1 MNFVKIFAMVIFIIC
16 IFNVSAQEEY
26 NEQYYTL
33 NTDKYSVN
41 IISPIAME
49 LNTNFKISPKSIVVR
64 EENNIDIIG
73 GQSIISRYDFEN
85 KLDYSV
91 VAKYELNLNITEKQK
106 DQIAIYFAEERDLD
120 NCSKEN
126 GNILK
131 YNNQRIII
139 SNKDGT
145 NEKYLCYFRSTNDYY
160 FSQNQLIAHLD
171 LNPGK
176 TNVYL
181 LIVTTPAISFDQNFD
196 KLIFV
201 DTVKIDKNQDP
212 KLTNT
217 NQNINLEEF
226 GPISTNDTNQ
236 SIVTSLRDIYNNQAR
251 RKINNNYSDNNNTE
265 IETNTPNTQQVKQDL
280 SDKTDLKSKATALV
294 TLTPSKSVLFGVGLL
309 LLLVG
314 IYLIYK
320 KKKEK
325 NLSNIN

>member
-41 IISPIAME
+41 IISPIVME
-49 LNTNFKISPKSIVVR
+49 LNTDFKINPESIIIR
-64 EENNIDIIG
+64 EKNNIDIIG

-91 VAKYELNLNITEKQK
+91 VAKYELKLNITENQK
-106 DQIAIYFAEERDLD
+106 NKIAIYFAEERDLD

-131 YNNQRIII
+131 YNDQRIII

-181 LIVTTPAISFDQNFD
+181 LVVTTPAISFDQNFD
-196 KLIFV
+196 KLVFV
-201 DTVKIDKNQDP
+201 DTIKIDTTQDV
-212 KLTNT
+212 KLTET
-217 NQNINLEEF
+217 DNQNINLEEF
-226 GPISTNDTNQ
+226 GPISTTDTNK
-236 SIVTSLRDIYNNQAR
+236 SLVTSLRDIYNNQAR
-251 RKINNNYSDNNNTE
+251 RNINNNYSDNNNTE
-265 IETNTPNTQQVKQDL
+265 LETNTSNTQQIKQDL
-280 SDKTDLKSKATALV
+280 SDTSDLKSKATALV
-294 TLTPSKSVLFGVGLL
+294 TLTPSKSVLLGVVIIFLL
-309 LLLVG
+309 CLG
-314 IYLIYK
+314 YFFYK
-320 KKKEK
+320 KRK
-325 NLSNIN
+325 NKDHL

>member
-1 MNFVKIFAMVIFIIC
+1 MNFIKIFGILIFIFC
-16 IFNVSAQEEY
+16 VFNVSAE
-26 NEQYYTL
+26 EQYYTL
-33 NTDKYSVN
+33 NTDTYSVN
-41 IISPIAME
+41 IISPITME
-49 LNTNFKISPKSIVVR
+49 LNTNFKISPESIVIR
-64 EENNIDIIG
+64 EKNDIDIIG

-106 DQIAIYFAEERDLD
+106 DQIAIYFAEELSSEI
-120 NCSKEN
+120 CSTKN

-131 YNNQRIII
+131 YNDQRIIV

-145 NEKYLCYFRSTNDYY
+145 NEKYLCYFKNTNNYY
-160 FSQNQLIAHLD
+160 FSENQLIAHLD

-181 LIVTTPAISFDQNFD
+181 LIVTTPAISFDSNIN
-196 KLIFV
+196 KLVFV

-217 NQNINLEEF
+217 NNQNINLEEF

-265 IETNTPNTQQVKQDL
+265 IETNTPNTQQLKQDL

-294 TLTPSKSVLFGVGLL
+294 TLTPSKSVIFGVGLI